1 MWNNKRLEN
10 TAGRKNHNEKRV
22 TANLGA
28 MVMKREFHTW
38 ELDDD
43 QSVVSKKEEKK
54 EESKIDPNL
63 PNAKNLILQGLP
75 KDLDFSSESE
85 DDEEK
90 QTDKPTSKRSS
101 SNNKALATVDEKED
115 NSDEY
120 ENVPP
125 SQQKTLV
132 PMLSEEEI
140 EVISVVE
147 YYVCIQLL
155 VKFPSSLYIYPC
167 I

>member
-1 MWNNKRLEN
+1 MWNNKRSDN
-10 TAGRKNHNEKRV
+10 TAARRNHNEKRV
-22 TANLGA
+22 TANIGA
-28 MVMKREFHTW
+28 MVMQREFHTW

-43 QSVVSKKEEKK
+43 QSVASKKEEKK

-75 KDLDFSSESE
+75 KDFDFSSESE
-85 DDEEK
+85 DEEEGK
-90 QTDKPTSKRSS
+90 QTDKKTKAKKASG
-101 SNNKALATVDEKED
+101 SNKSLATVDEKEG
-115 NSDEY
+115 NSDED

-140 EVISVVE
+140 EVITMNE
-147 YYVCIQLL
+147 HLKAI
-155 VKFPSSLYIYPC
+155 SLYNRNIYVV